1 VEKSYDVV
9 IIGGGP
15 AGLTAGLYLSRAGV
29 KTLLVEKAIPG
40 GQMGVTYQVDNYP
53 GFDNI
58 SGVELSR
65 RMEEHAKKFGLEI
78 LPGNIL
84 SIDFTSR
91 IKKLHLDGGET
102 INCRAVIIS
111 TGTSPR
117 LLGVAGEKEYRG
129 VGVSYCA
136 TCDGP
141 FFRDAD
147 VVVIGG
153 GDAAMEEAIFLTR
166 YVKSVT
172 LIHRRDTF
180 SAQKIIKD
188 NALSNTG
195 IKIMLNT
202 VVNSIEGDGTRVTGV
217 SVRNVK
223 TGIEERI
230 AATGVFIYIGANP
243 ATGFLEGV
251 VKLDDG
257 GYIITDEFMRT
268 SVEGVFAVGDV
279 RTSPLRQIVTAAGD
293 GAVAAVSAERYIQIR
308 SEIRS
313 ENLEFRI

>member
-1 VEKSYDVV
+1 MEISYDVV

-29 KTLLVEKAIPG
+29 KVLLVERAIPG
-40 GQMGVTYQVDNYP
+40 GQVGATFQVDNYP
-53 GFDNI
+53 GFDLI

-78 LPGNIL
+78 LHGNVL
-84 SIDFTSR
+84 SVDLAYRT
-91 IKKLHLDGGET
+91 KKLGLDGGET
-102 INCRAVIIS
+102 LSCHTVIIS
-111 TGTSPR
+111 TGTSPK
-117 LLGVAGEKEYRG
+117 LLDVAGEKEYRG
-129 VGVSYCA
+129 KGVSYCA

-141 FFRDAD
+141 FFKDAD
-147 VVVIGG
+147 VVVVGG
-153 GDAAMEEAIFLTR
+153 GDAALEESIFLMK

-172 LIHRRDTF
+172 LVHRRDAFF

-188 NALSNTG
+188 NVLSNTG

-202 VVNSIEGDGTRVTGV
+202 VLSSIEGDETKVTGV

-223 TGIEERI
+223 TGTEECI
-230 AATGVFIYIGANP
+230 AAAGVFIYIGATP
-243 ATGFLEGV
+243 ATDFLKGT

-268 SVEGVFAVGDV
+268 SIDGVFAVGDV
-279 RTSPLRQIVTAAGD
+279 RTTPLRQIITAASD
-293 GAVAAVSAERYIQIR
+293 GAIAAVSAERYIQTDIAYVG
-308 SEIRS
+308 
-313 ENLEFRI
+313 

>member
-1 VEKSYDVV
+1 VEISYDVV

-29 KTLLVEKAIPG
+29 KVLLVERAIPG
-40 GQMGVTYQVDNYP
+40 GQIGGTFQVDNYP
-53 GFDNI
+53 GFDLI

-78 LPGNIL
+78 LHGNVL
-84 SIDFTSR
+84 SVDLASR
-91 IKKLHLDGGET
+91 TKKLSLDGGET
-102 INCRAVIIS
+102 LSCHAVIIS
-111 TGTSPR
+111 TGTSPK
-117 LLGVAGEKEYRG
+117 LLDVAGEKEYRG
-129 VGVSYCA
+129 RGVSYCA

-141 FFRDAD
+141 FFKDAD
-147 VVVIGG
+147 VVVVGG
-153 GDAAMEEAIFLTR
+153 GDAALEEAIFLMK

-172 LIHRRDTF
+172 LVHRRDAFF

-188 NALSNTG
+188 NVLSNTG

-202 VVNSIEGDGTRVTGV
+202 VLSSIEGDETRVTGV

-223 TGIEERI
+223 TGTEECI
-230 AATGVFIYIGANP
+230 AAAGVFIYIGATP
-243 ATGFLEGV
+243 ATDFLKDT

-268 SVEGVFAVGDV
+268 SIDGVFAVGDV
-279 RTSPLRQIVTAAGD
+279 RTTPLRQIITAASD
-293 GAVAAVSAERYIQIR
+293 GAIAAVSAERYMQADTAYVG
-308 SEIRS
+308 
-313 ENLEFRI
+313 